1 MALKMKQNNKNSIRL
16 AKFLAEAGIASRR
29 KSEELIKAGQV
40 KIAGEVVDNVATNVL
55 ADQDNISVDNKKVII
70 EPKVYYLLNKPVGY
84 ISSLSDPHNDKLVV
98 DLVPE
103 KPRVVPVGRL
113 DMDSSGLLLLTNDGE
128 LTHQLTHPK
137 FEVSKTYIATVNNA
151 LDKSIISNL
160 KKGVMLEE
168 GLAKAD
174 KVKILDKNR
183 LEIVIH
189 QGWNRQIRRML
200 GAEGLR
206 VTELVRIAEGKL
218 KLDDLPS
225 GEYKILNK
233 TDIKL

>member
-1 MALKMKQNNKNSIRL
+1 MNKKTKNTMRL
-16 AKFLAEAGIASRR
+16 AKFLAEAGVASRR
-29 KSEELIKAGQV
+29 KSEELIISGQV
-40 KIAGEVVDNVATNVL
+40 AIDGEVVDNVATNVL
-55 ADQDNISVDNKKVII
+55 ADQDNITVNDEKVSI
-70 EPKVYYLLNKPVGY
+70 EKKVYYLLNKPVGY

>member
-55 ADQDNISVDNKKVII
+55 ADQDNITVNDEKVSI
-70 EPKVYYLLNKPVGY
+70 EKKVYYLLNKPVGY

-137 FEVSKTYIATVNNA
+137 FEVSKTYVATVNKD
-151 LDKSIISNL
+151 LDKNIVAIL
-160 KKGVMLEE
+160 KKGVYLPE

-174 KVKILDKNR
+174 EVRILDDRN
-183 LEIVIH
+183 LEVVIH

-206 VTELVRIAEGKL
+206 VTELVRVAEGRL
-218 KLDDLPS
+218 KLADLPI
-225 GEYKILNK
+225 GDYIELKKQDIL
-233 TDIKL
+233 

>member
-1 MALKMKQNNKNSIRL
+1 MNKKTKNTMRL
-16 AKFLAEAGIASRR
+16 AKFLAEAGVASRR
-29 KSEELIKAGQV
+29 KSEELIISGQV
-40 KIAGEVVDNVATNVL
+40 AIDGEVVDNVATNVL

-137 FEVSKTYIATVNNA
+137 FEVSKTYVATVNKD
-151 LDKSIISNL
+151 LDKNIVAIL
-160 KKGVMLEE
+160 KKGVYLPE

-174 KVKILDKNR
+174 EVRILDDRN
-183 LEIVIH
+183 LEVVIH

-206 VTELVRIAEGKL
+206 VTELVRVAEGRL
-218 KLDDLPS
+218 KLADLPI
-225 GEYKILNK
+225 GDYIELKKQDIL
-233 TDIKL
+233 